1 MFTKLGNFNP
11 EIGSWK
17 NYPQKVFQFG
27 REFVGSVKVFKYIVL
42 NTSYLS
48 TTDSVSHVLKEECD
62 KTP

>member
-1 MFTKLGNFNP
+1 M
-11 EIGSWK
+11 
-17 NYPQKVFQFG
+17 FQFG